1 MGVLTGCRY
10 CNRGDVP
17 PAVTA
22 ELRPGGAAP
31 VSLARLCG
39 ECAADPATLA
49 RFVRDFR
56 LAFRDS
62 LAPLR
67 FAVAPGRVD
76 LAPALAAVRRRWRR

>member
-1 MGVLTGCRY
+1 MGVLTGCHH
-10 CNRGDVP
+10 CNREDVP

-22 ELRPGGAAP
+22 ELRHAEGPAP
-31 VSLARLCG
+31 LAWLCG
-39 ECAADPATLA
+39 TCAADPATLA